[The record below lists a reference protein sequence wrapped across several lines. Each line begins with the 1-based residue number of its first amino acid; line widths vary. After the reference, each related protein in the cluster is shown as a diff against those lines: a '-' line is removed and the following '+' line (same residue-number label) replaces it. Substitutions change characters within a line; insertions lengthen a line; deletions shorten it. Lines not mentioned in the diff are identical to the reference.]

1 MAITFQLPERIEE
14 HLRQEVRDLDQ
25 AAKEATLV
33 ELYRQDKISYRE
45 LSEALGIS
53 RLEAEA
59 VLSKH
64 QVLGDCPT
72 EEEHDRALSRLRQS
86 RQR

>member
-1 MAITFQLPERIEE
+1 MAITFELPQQIEQ

-33 ELYRQDKISYRE
+33 ELYRRDKITHRE

-64 QVLGDCPT
+64 QVVADCPT
-72 EEEHDRALSRLRQS
+72 DEEHDRALSRLRAL